1 MSARIVGTGLL
12 YQCVSGE
19 AGKKF
24 AHDSAGLVMIPL
36 AVALFALVLW
46 YLCKL
51 MRRVEMV
58 NVGDV
63 DFEGAKDK
71 VAAITPIPG
80 GVGPV
85 TVAMLLRNTIT
96 CAKLQR

>member
-1 MSARIVGTGLL
+1 MSDDGEDHRRARNGRGDRAGDRVGGGPLTNE
-12 YQCVSGE
+12 QGE
-19 AGKKF
+19 
-24 AHDSAGLVMIPL
+24 
-36 AVALFALVLW
+36 
-46 YLCKL
+46 
-51 MRRVEMV
+51 VEMV
-58 NVGDV
+58 TVEDV

-71 VAAITPIPG
+71 VTAITPVPG